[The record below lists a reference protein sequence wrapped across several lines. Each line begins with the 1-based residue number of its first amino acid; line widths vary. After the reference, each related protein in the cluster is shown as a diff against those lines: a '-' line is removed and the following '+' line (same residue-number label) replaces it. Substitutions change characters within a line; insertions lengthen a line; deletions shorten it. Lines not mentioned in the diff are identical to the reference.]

1 MGKRNV
7 YCPVCEKNGR
17 KKLLFQT
24 EDDTAGK
31 IIIRCR
37 GCKEDVV
44 LNLSPPKLYVTP
56 TKISPT
62 KVIEE
67 ITIHKRIFR
76 EPMSRE

>member
-24 EDDTAGK
+24 EDDTTGK

-37 GCKEDVV
+37 GCKEDVEIG
-44 LNLSPPKLYVTP
+44 LSNIKASVKGIPDSIKNIP
-56 TKISPT
+56 
-62 KVIEE
+62 
-67 ITIHKRIFR
+67 RA
-76 EPMSRE
+76 MSRE